1 MTSHIMTR
9 KNAPG
14 AALNERI
21 VELLESAFAWD
32 ESALLYTSE
41 LAHIRTVTCIEVVD
55 IGISKGATG
64 DSVTANSNAIP
75 DGVRNTL
82 FPEGG
87 CVRRTWRQD
96 RSC

>member
-64 DSVTANSNAIP
+64 DSVTANSNA
-75 DGVRNTL
+75 GAWSET
-82 FPEGG
+82 
-87 CVRRTWRQD
+87 RRDDEST
-96 RSC
+96 